1 MATLSKLTP
10 GQVLYT
16 TSRRKMGNTTIST
29 VAVHSVRVVSIH
41 EDHVMASWNSNPPHK
56 YREREVKGWRVNEP
70 RTVVT
75 AFGARRLARRDE
87 LAAQD
92 KEA

>member
-10 GQVLYT
+10 GQVLYAV
-16 TSRRKMGNTTIST
+16 SRRKMGRTSMSTIDIDR
-29 VAVHSVRVVSIH
+29 VRVESVHENHVIASFNGKAGRQYGQRDVS
-41 EDHVMASWNSNPPHK
+41 S
-56 YREREVKGWRVNEP
+56 WRVNEP
-70 RTVVT
+70 RTVLT

-87 LAAQD
+87 LAAQN